1 MSTFI
6 IVDDHPSM
14 RTGLKSILE
23 EEGDFTCVGEA
34 ETIPEAARL
43 IHDRGPDLAFVDI
56 SLGEESGFDI
66 FSYLDEYARKPSVI
80 FISMFF
86 KANYVVKA
94 VTLGAWGYLAKDS
107 PSGEIIRAARTVREG
122 HHFFD
127 AFAADALAE
136 WLRTVPNAGE
146 MVVNNEY
153 NCLSEREKEIFRL
166 LAQGFGTTEIGKN
179 LFISPKTVQNY
190 RNTILRRLKLDSMF
204 ELKAFAEEMG
214 IL

>member
-1 MSTFI
+1 
-6 IVDDHPSM
+6 M
-14 RTGLKSILE
+14 RAGLKAILE
-23 EEGDFTCVGEA
+23 EEGDFSCVGEA
-34 ETIPEAARL
+34 ETLKEAVRIVLEREPA
-43 IHDRGPDLAFVDI
+43 LAFVDI
-56 SLGEESGFDI
+56 SLGNESGFDF
-66 FSYLDEYARKPSVI
+66 FSLLETAAKQPSVI

-94 VTLGAWGYLAKDS
+94 VTLGAMGYVAKDS
-107 PSGEIIRAARTVREG
+107 PSGEILRAARAVREG

-127 AFAADALAE
+127 PFAADSIAE

-153 NCLSEREKEIFRL
+153 NCLSDREKEIFRL
-166 LAQGFGTTEIGKN
+166 LAEGFTTAEIGKR
-179 LFISPKTVQNY
+179 LFISHKTVQNY

-204 ELKAFAEEMG
+204 ELKAFAVEMG